1 MLKLVFGLS
10 ALIIF
15 YTDWVLLAGLL
26 ILIATMNLPS
36 ILRFNFGIVN
46 LLLLD
51 NLRGLIIFLSVWVTS
66 LILIMRL
73 YVKLANDYEYVFL
86 ALVMAIIVC
95 LTLSFRTS
103 NVLIFYI
110 LFERTLMPIFVLIMG
125 WGYQPERVTASFFLL
140 FYTIAASLP
149 LLLAILYF
157 FNRFK
162 RFDWLVLN
170 TFVIDHSV
178 IFWITI
184 LAFLVKL
191 PTYFGHLWLPKA
203 HVEAPVAG
211 SIILAGVLLKLGG
224 YGFLRVMPMLEFQLN
239 MFSSF
244 IISVAVMGGLY
255 SSFICIRQTDCKSLV
270 AYSSVAHM
278 GVVLIGLAINSYLSV
293 LGAIIIIFAH
303 GLCSSGLFR
312 LVGIIYERLGTRSI
326 FLIRGI
332 ISCTPLL
339 TLWWFIYV
347 ITNIAAPPTPNLAG
361 EIVLFISSI
370 EWCPLAALGLGLLSF
385 FAGAYNLYLF
395 ISTQHG
401 NKIES
406 LGSVADASVREHI
419 VLSFHFLTL
428 IFFLPIL
435 MNLIYCFSLNKT

>member
-1 MLKLVFGLS
+1 
-10 ALIIF
+10 
-15 YTDWVLLAGLL
+15 
-26 ILIATMNLPS
+26 
-36 ILRFNFGIVN
+36 
-46 LLLLD
+46 
-51 NLRGLIIFLSVWVTS
+51 
-66 LILIMRL
+66 
-73 YVKLANDYEYVFL
+73 
-86 ALVMAIIVC
+86 
-95 LTLSFRTS
+95 
-103 NVLIFYI
+103 
-110 LFERTLMPIFVLIMG
+110 
-125 WGYQPERVTASFFLL
+125 
-140 FYTIAASLP
+140 
-149 LLLAILYF
+149 
-157 FNRFK
+157 
-162 RFDWLVLN
+162 
-170 TFVIDHSV
+170 
-178 IFWITI
+178 
-184 LAFLVKL
+184 
-191 PTYFGHLWLPKA
+191 
-203 HVEAPVAG
+203 
-211 SIILAGVLLKLGG
+211 
-224 YGFLRVMPMLEFQLN
+224 
-239 MFSSF
+239 
-244 IISVAVMGGLY
+244 
-255 SSFICIRQTDCKSLV
+255 
-270 AYSSVAHM
+270 M

-419 VLSFHFLTL
+419 VLSFHFITL

-435 MNLIYCFSLNKT
+435 INLIYCFSLNKT

>member
-1 MLKLVFGLS
+1 M
-10 ALIIF
+10 
-15 YTDWVLLAGLL
+15 
-26 ILIATMNLPS
+26 LIATMNLPS

-86 ALVMAIIVC
+86 ALVMAMIVC

-170 TFVIDHSV
+170 TFVIDHPV

-191 PTYFGHLWLPKA
+191 PTYFGHL
-203 HVEAPVAG
+203 
-211 SIILAGVLLKLGG
+211 
-224 YGFLRVMPMLEFQLN
+224 
-239 MFSSF
+239 
-244 IISVAVMGGLY
+244 
-255 SSFICIRQTDCKSLV
+255 
-270 AYSSVAHM
+270 
-278 GVVLIGLAINSYLSV
+278 
-293 LGAIIIIFAH
+293 
-303 GLCSSGLFR
+303 
-312 LVGIIYERLGTRSI
+312 
-326 FLIRGI
+326 
-332 ISCTPLL
+332 
-339 TLWWFIYV
+339 
-347 ITNIAAPPTPNLAG
+347 
-361 EIVLFISSI
+361 
-370 EWCPLAALGLGLLSF
+370 
-385 FAGAYNLYLF
+385 
-395 ISTQHG
+395 
-401 NKIES
+401 
-406 LGSVADASVREHI
+406 
-419 VLSFHFLTL
+419 
-428 IFFLPIL
+428 
-435 MNLIYCFSLNKT
+435 